1 MPKNQLL
8 KETNDGFV
16 LKKPL
21 TITVAKSVIEVL
33 NSIYIAD
40 GERGGLMWLESTGDN
55 TAQIKRVSVLQN
67 TSGDN
72 TKFDPI
78 EFEMQATIDLI
89 TASGCLPIVF
99 HTHPTNLGI
108 PLYDNKKENFYLR
121 ASQPDRLFAKT
132 FIDGTSL
139 YMPEMIFVKDE
150 RFSDGYGLALYGG
163 KILPN
168 GFSRL
173 STLQYIILAALG
185 YIWVKKGVT
194 GTTLAFAVGLF
205 LLEESK
211 RPKYDVD
218 TMGNYV
224 ISF

>member
-1 MPKNQLL
+1 MSKNQLL
-8 KETNDGFV
+8 KETGNGFV

-21 TITVAKSVIEVL
+21 TIIISKSVIDIL
-33 NSIYIAD
+33 NSIYIAN

-72 TKFDPI
+72 TKFEPT
-78 EFEMQATIDLI
+78 EKEMQETINLI
-89 TASGCLPIVF
+89 TSSGCLPIVF

-121 ASQPDRLFAKT
+121 ASQPDRVFAQNLL
-132 FIDGTSL
+132 DGTTL

-150 RFSDGYGLALYGG
+150 RFENGYGLALYGG

-173 STLQYIILAALG
+173 SALQFCILAALG

-194 GTTLAFAVGLF
+194 GTTLAFAVGLL

-211 RPKYDVD
+211 RPKYN
-218 TMGNYV
+218 TENGNYI